1 MIPCKYCREPIDE
14 AAKKCK
20 KCNEPFYLVGKIL
33 KFTPLLSAVVAV
45 ASLGIAF
52 SEIVEKQKAARRADV
67 AEKAHV
73 EVSRELNTKEKAAD
87 QALREMAQRLPAP
100 SRDVM
105 IKDLQLPQRTTL
117 KELEQKAK
125 SAPADAEIQRQAFL
139 YRALK
144 GSEG

>member
-1 MIPCKYCREPIDE
+1 MRKCEYCQETIDE
-14 AAKKCK
+14 AAKICK
-20 KCNEPFYLVGKIL
+20 TCHEPLYRLGKIL
-33 KFTPLLSAVVAV
+33 KFTPLLSAIVAV

-52 SEIVEKQKAARRADV
+52 SEIIEKQKAAQRADV

-73 EVSRELNTKEKAAD
+73 EVSRELNAKEKAAD

-105 IKDLQLPQRTTL
+105 IKGLQLPQGATIE
-117 KELEQKAK
+117 ELERKAK
-125 SAPADAEIQRQAFL
+125 SSPADAEIQRQAFL

-144 GSEG
+144 RPEG